1 MFMAGFAEYGSAA
14 MDRTTLQMGIRA
26 NSIQIAMLRASSTQE
41 KLAFAGCEQGSGLD
55 AAAERSGRN
64 ERAGRS
70 GEWAAAT
77 TYESRIMQQS

>member
-1 MFMAGFAEYGSAA
+1 MFMAGI
-14 MDRTTLQMGIRA
+14 RGIRVSQNGSYDTPDGDSGEQYPDRDA
-26 NSIQIAMLRASSTQE
+26 ARIVGVK